1 MENLRT
7 DLRNTNL
14 PSADRV
20 GMLASLAQVNDP
32 QLPAM
37 LWELM
42 KDNALRADVIRYLA
56 RYQQPETPEV
66 LLEGYPT
73 YSAPGETA
81 CFESVLASRTS
92 YALPL
97 LQAMADGTLPRTD
110 LSASLIRD
118 LRNLKHD
125 EVDHLLSV
133 VWGAFPGHC
142 C

>member
-56 RYQQPETPEV
+56 RYQQPETPRCCWRDTR
-66 LLEGYPT
+66 PT
-73 YSAPGETA
+73 PLWRN
-81 CFESVLASRTS
+81 SVL
-92 YALPL
+92 
-97 LQAMADGTLPRTD
+97 
-110 LSASLIRD
+110 
-118 LRNLKHD
+118 
-125 EVDHLLSV
+125 
-133 VWGAFPGHC
+133 
-142 C
+142 